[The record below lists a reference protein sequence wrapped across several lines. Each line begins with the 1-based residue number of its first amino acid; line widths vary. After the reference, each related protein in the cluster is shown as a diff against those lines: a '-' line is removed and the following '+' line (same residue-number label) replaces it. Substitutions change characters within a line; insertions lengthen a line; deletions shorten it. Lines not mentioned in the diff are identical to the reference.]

1 MRLLTTIA
9 SLFCAAVIP
18 LTLSAAEKPVM
29 MLSYSEYIDPEI
41 AKAYEAATGVK
52 VQIDVYESQDDMLAK
67 LQAGGVSQYDIVVAT
82 DVVVPT
88 MIKLA
93 LVQKLDKTAI
103 PNGVNIMEKF
113 KNPAFDPGNTYS
125 YPYQWGTIGLM
136 YATAKVKGDVSWA
149 LLFDEAKQPGP
160 FVMMDEMRS
169 MSGIAAMFLGYNAS
183 TRKPEEIKAC
193 GALLAKAK
201 ASSKCIGFDGG
212 VGGMNKVL
220 AGEAVAAVVYNG
232 DAVRN
237 IMDEKFAYTVP
248 KEGGILWVDNM
259 LICAKAPNKAGGE
272 KFINHI
278 LDAKVGAQL
287 SNFNRYATP
296 NQASMPLITEADQK
310 NTGIY
315 PTAEQLKVCQF
326 QEDVGAETKIYD
338 QVWTAMKG
346 ERAAMYTSLHAHISW
361 DEYRNTNGDGDEPV
375 HP

>member
-1 MRLLTTIA
+1 MRLLSTITT
-9 SLFCAAVIP
+9 LFFAAV
-18 LTLSAAEKPVM
+18 LTAAEKPVM

-41 AKAYEAATGVK
+41 TKAYEAATGVK

-88 MIKLA
+88 MIKLG

-103 PNGVNIMEKF
+103 PHGVNIMEQF
-113 KNPAFDPGNTYS
+113 KSPAFDPGNTYS

-136 YATAKVKGDVSWA
+136 YATAKVKGDISWS

-169 MSGIAAMFLGYNAS
+169 MTGIALMFLGHNAS
-183 TRKPEEIKAC
+183 SRKPDEIKAS

-201 ASSKCIGFDGG
+201 TSAKCVGFDGG

-237 IMDEKFAYTVP
+237 IMDDKFTYTVP
-248 KEGGILWVDNM
+248 KEGGILWVDNL

-296 NQASMPLITEADQK
+296 NQASLQLIAEADQK
-310 NTGIY
+310 NSAIY
-315 PTAEQLKVCQF
+315 PSAAQMKTCQF
-326 QEDVGAETKIYD
+326 QKDVGAESKIYD
-338 QVWTAMKG
+338 QVWTSVKA
-346 ERAAMYTSLHAHISW
+346 R
-361 DEYRNTNGDGDEPV
+361 
-375 HP
+375 

>member
-1 MRLLTTIA
+1 MRLLATA
-9 SLFCAAVIP
+9 AALLCAT
-18 LTLSAAEKPVM
+18 LLSAAEKPVM
-29 MLSYSEYIDPEI
+29 VLSYSEYIDPEI
-41 AKAYEAATGVK
+41 PKAYTAATGVP

-67 LQAGGVSQYDIVVAT
+67 LQAGGVAQYDIVVAT

-88 MIKLA
+88 MIKLG

-136 YATAKVKGDVSWA
+136 YATAKVQGEISWT
-149 LLFDEAKQPGP
+149 LLFDDARQPGP
-160 FVMMDEMRS
+160 FVLMDEMRS
-169 MSGIAAMFLGYNAS
+169 MTGIAAMFQGFNAS
-183 TRKPEEIKAC
+183 TRKPDEIKAA

-201 ASSKCIGFDGG
+201 SSDKCIGFDGG

-237 IMDEKFAYTVP
+237 ITDDKFAYAVP

-259 LICAKAPNKAGGE
+259 LVCAKAPNPKGGHA
-272 KFINHI
+272 FINHV

-296 NQASMPLITEADQK
+296 NQASLPLIAEADRK
-310 NTGIY
+310 NAAIY
-315 PTAEQLKVCQF
+315 PDEAQMKASQF
-326 QEDVGAETKIYD
+326 QEDVGAETKVYD
-338 QVWTAMKG
+338 QVWTAVKA
-346 ERAAMYTSLHAHISW
+346 R
-361 DEYRNTNGDGDEPV
+361 
-375 HP
+375 

>member
-1 MRLLTTIA
+1 MRLIATVVATTTAALLGTAIA
-9 SLFCAAVIP
+9 I
-18 LTLSAAEKPVM
+18 AAEKPVM

-41 AKAYEAATGVK
+41 PKAYLAATGVT

-88 MIKLA
+88 MIKLG

-103 PNGVNIMEKF
+103 PHGVNIMEKF

-125 YPYQWGTIGLM
+125 YPYQWGTAGLM
-136 YATAKVKGDVSWA
+136 YATAKVKGEVSWA

-160 FVMMDEMRS
+160 FVMMDEMRT
-169 MSGIAAMFLGYNAS
+169 MTGIAAMFLGYNAS
-183 TRKPEEIKAC
+183 TRKPDEIKAA

-201 ASSKCIGFDGG
+201 ASPKCLGFDGG

-237 IMDEKFAYTVP
+237 IMDDKFAYTVP
-248 KEGGILWVDNM
+248 KEGGILWVDNL
-259 LICAKAPNKAGGE
+259 LICAKAPNAKGGHA
-272 KFINHI
+272 FINHL

-296 NQASMPLITEADQK
+296 NQASLPLITDADRT
-310 NTGIY
+310 NPAIY
-315 PTAEQLKVCQF
+315 PDEAQMKTCQF
-326 QEDVGAETKIYD
+326 QEDVGAETRIYD
-338 QVWTAMKG
+338 QVWTAVKA
-346 ERAAMYTSLHAHISW
+346 R
-361 DEYRNTNGDGDEPV
+361 
-375 HP
+375 

>member
-1 MRLLTTIA
+1 MRFIA
-9 SLFCAAVIP
+9 TVAAIFCTVSTA
-18 LTLSAAEKPVM
+18 LSAAEKPVM

-41 AKAYEAATGVK
+41 PKAYEAATGVK

-88 MIKLA
+88 MIKLG

-103 PNGVNIMEKF
+103 PNGVNIMETF

-125 YPYQWGTIGLM
+125 YPYQWGTVGLM
-136 YATAKVKGDVSWA
+136 YATAKVKGEVSWA

-160 FVMMDEMRS
+160 FVMMDEMRT
-169 MSGIAAMFLGYNAS
+169 MTGIAAMFQGASAS
-183 TRKPEEIKAC
+183 TRKADEIKAA

-237 IMDEKFAYTVP
+237 IMDDKFAYTVP

-259 LICAKAPNKAGGE
+259 LLCAKAPNPKGGHA
-272 KFINHI
+272 FINHI

-296 NQASMPLITEADQK
+296 NQASLPLITETDRK
-310 NTGIY
+310 NAAIY
-315 PTAEQLKVCQF
+315 PDAAQMKACQF

-338 QVWTAMKG
+338 QVWTAVKA
-346 ERAAMYTSLHAHISW
+346 R
-361 DEYRNTNGDGDEPV
+361 
-375 HP
+375 

>member
-1 MRLLTTIA
+1 MRLLIA
-9 SLFCAAVIP
+9 AAALLCTAV
-18 LTLSAAEKPVM
+18 LSAAEKPVM

-41 AKAYEAATGVK
+41 PKAYEAATGVK

-67 LQAGGVSQYDIVVAT
+67 LQAGGAGQYDIVVAT

-88 MIKLA
+88 MIKLG

-103 PNGVNIMEKF
+103 PNGVNTMEKF
-113 KNPAFDPGNTYS
+113 RNPSFDPGNTYS

-136 YATAKVKGDVSWA
+136 YATAKVQGEVSWA

-169 MSGIAAMFLGYNAS
+169 MSGIALMFLGHNAS
-183 TRKPEEIKAC
+183 SRKPDEIKAA

-201 ASSKCIGFDGG
+201 GSSKCIGFDGG

-237 IMDEKFAYTVP
+237 ITDDKFAYSVP
-248 KEGGILWVDNM
+248 KEGGILWVDNL
-259 LICAKAPNKAGGE
+259 LICAKAPNPKGGHA
-272 KFINHI
+272 FINHL

-296 NQASMPLITEADQK
+296 NQASLPLITEADRK
-310 NTGIY
+310 NPAIY
-315 PTAEQLKVCQF
+315 PDEAQMKACQF

-338 QVWTAMKG
+338 QVWTAVKA
-346 ERAAMYTSLHAHISW
+346 R
-361 DEYRNTNGDGDEPV
+361 
-375 HP
+375 

>member
-1 MRLLTTIA
+1 MRLIA
-9 SLFCAAVIP
+9 TVATRAAAVLCAVSLS
-18 LTLSAAEKPVM
+18 LTSAEKPVM

-41 AKAYEAATGVK
+41 PKAYEAATGVK

-88 MIKLA
+88 MIKLG

-103 PNGVNIMEKF
+103 PNGVNIMERF
-113 KNPAFDPGNTYS
+113 KSPAFDPGNAYS
-125 YPYQWGTIGLM
+125 YPYQWGTVGLM
-136 YATAKVKGDVSWA
+136 YATAKVQGEVSWS
-149 LLFDEAKQPGP
+149 LVFDEAKQPGP
-160 FVMMDEMRS
+160 FVMMDEMRT
-169 MSGIAAMFLGYNAS
+169 MTGVALMFLGHSANS
-183 TRKPEEIKAC
+183 RKPDEIKAC

-201 ASSKCIGFDGG
+201 ASAKCLGFDGG

-220 AGEAVAAVVYNG
+220 AGEAIAAVVYNG

-237 IMDEKFAYTVP
+237 IKDDKFAYTVP

-278 LDAKVGAQL
+278 LDPKVGAQL

-296 NQASMPLITEADQK
+296 NQAAMTHITAEDQK
-310 NTGIY
+310 NTAIY
-315 PTAEQLKVCQF
+315 PTAEQMKSSQF

-338 QVWTAMKG
+338 QVWTAVKA
-346 ERAAMYTSLHAHISW
+346 R
-361 DEYRNTNGDGDEPV
+361 
-375 HP
+375 